1 MNVVEEFMPD
11 QDEKDQPSEN
21 EWDRYLASNMLT
33 PEEKERLRENKR
45 ALAEKLRKIREKTE
59 NKP

>member
-1 MNVVEEFMPD
+1 MPD